1 MNQQE
6 YQQLS
11 PFCSSCQSLP
21 FEIHKNC
28 LVVDSGIADKI
39 YISNI
44 TDSSI
49 TIKVPALDIT
59 NCDLV
64 LPVTEI
70 VIELSDNNE
79 NDNSVQTFKM
89 LNNSLELNI
98 SLDNLVPFTNY
109 SALIFGRNSL
119 GLFTDMNT
127 TLDFTTLQGPPIA
140 PTNVEVGFYSK
151 NMSTFDVFCI
161 ISSKILKNYSLETV
175 LDVPYFIFLIICT
188 YLLFIALF
196 RWLFY
201 LRILLEYHGNPLKI
215 PKMYLTKYITV
226 QNK

>member
-1 MNQQE
+1 M
-6 YQQLS
+6 
-11 PFCSSCQSLP
+11 
-21 FEIHKNC
+21 
-28 LVVDSGIADKI
+28 VVDSGIADKI

-70 VIELSDNNE
+70 VIELSDN
-79 NDNSVQTFKM
+79 SVQTFKM

-109 SALIFGRNSL
+109 SARIFVRNSL

-151 NMSTFDVFCI
+151 NMSTFDVFCE
-161 ISSKILKNYSLETV
+161 ISSKILKSYSLETV

-215 PKMYLTKYITV
+215 PKMYLMKYITV

>member
-1 MNQQE
+1 M
-6 YQQLS
+6 
-11 PFCSSCQSLP
+11 P

-70 VIELSDNNE
+70 VIELSDN
-79 NDNSVQTFKM
+79 SVQTFKM

-98 SLDNLVPFTNY
+98 SLDNLMPFTNY
-109 SALIFGRNSL
+109 SARIFGRNSL

-127 TLDFTTLQGPPIA
+127 TFDFTTLQGPPIA

-151 NMSTFDVFCI
+151 NMSTFDVFCK

-175 LDVPYFIFLIICT
+175 LDVPYFIFLIKCT
-188 YLLFIALF
+188 YLLLIALF

>member
-1 MNQQE
+1 M
-6 YQQLS
+6 
-11 PFCSSCQSLP
+11 
-21 FEIHKNC
+21 
-28 LVVDSGIADKI
+28 VVDSGIADKI

-70 VIELSDNNE
+70 VIELSDNR
-79 NDNSVQTFKM
+79 VQTFKM

-109 SALIFGRNSL
+109 SARIFGRNSL

-151 NMSTFDVFCI
+151 NTNFTKDFTE
-161 ISSKILKNYSLETV
+161 KI
-175 LDVPYFIFLIICT
+175 PYFII
-188 YLLFIALF
+188 LF
-196 RWLFY
+196 
-201 LRILLEYHGNPLKI
+201 
-215 PKMYLTKYITV
+215 KYIYFLLV
-226 QNK
+226 FLGDCFICGFY